1 MPEFNREEVKM
12 SQIGLFQAE
21 ELKHC
26 QVEPKTTVKLGTRAA
41 QVSLAKRNREALA
54 KLKEILPR
62 LEGKDILVNQHCDF
76 WWYQGL
82 RLSRLQV
89 QWGSYLYNPELDRR
103 PGVIVL
109 RGRGNA
115 EIRILHPERLYQVRE
130 QCYGRGTTEYLLDFW
145 NGFYGNPISSYQRH
159 YDCLHIKA
167 VG

>member
-1 MPEFNREEVKM
+1 M

-21 ELKHC
+21 ELKRC
-26 QVEPKTTVKLGTRAA
+26 QIESKTTVKLGTRAA

-54 KLKEILPR
+54 KLKEILVQ
-62 LEGKDILVNQHCDF
+62 LEGRDILVSQHCDF
-76 WWYQGL
+76 WWHREL
-82 RLSRLQV
+82 RLSRLKV

-115 EIRILHPERLYQVRE
+115 EVRILHPERLYQVRE
-130 QCYGRGTTEYLLDFW
+130 QRYGKGSTEYLLDFW
-145 NGFYGNPISSYQRH
+145 NGFYCNPVSSYQRH

-167 VG
+167 VS

>member
-1 MPEFNREEVKM
+1 MPEFNREEVQM

-21 ELKHC
+21 DLKQC
-26 QVEPKTTVKLGTRAA
+26 QIEPKTTVNLGKRSA
-41 QVSLAKRNREALA
+41 QVPLTKRNREALA
-54 KLKEILPR
+54 KLKQILAQ

-82 RLSRLQV
+82 QLSRLKV
-89 QWGSYLYNPELDRR
+89 QWGSYLYNPELDRC

>member
-1 MPEFNREEVKM
+1 VP
-12 SQIGLFQAE
+12 L
-21 ELKHC
+21 
-26 QVEPKTTVKLGTRAA
+26 T
-41 QVSLAKRNREALA
+41 KRNREALA
-54 KLKEILPR
+54 KLKEILAR